1 MIEAALARVTGFLKD
16 TVDRYKRD
24 AAYPVPAFRL
34 TVDGSDIAQLI
45 SPRLMSLELTDN
57 RGIEADQLSITL
69 SDHDGLLAI
78 PPKGA
83 VVRLWLGWSDTGLV
97 DKGTYTVD
105 ETEHSG
111 APDVLSIRARSADL
125 RKGLK
130 TKRERSWSNTTL
142 GDVLGDIAIG
152 NGLTATIA
160 GSLDG
165 LPILQL
171 DQANESDA
179 NLISRLGEEFDAVA
193 SVKAGCLL
201 CMPAGG
207 GKTASGL
214 NLPHITLTR
223 TDGDQHRYLLADRD
237 SYDGVRAYFYDVNS
251 AKKQE
256 AIAGGGENLKDLRHT
271 YSDKQSALRAARA
284 EFNRLRRGSATLSY
298 TLAVGRPDLIP
309 ELTYTLQGVKAEI
322 DEIIWYGGNVQ
333 HNLSPDNGY
342 TMSLELESKL
352 PEDTVDDLAEE
363 NKLNYTGIIAYY
375 RDDKTG
381 KEKTMT
387 AGDQAKPRRLL
398 WLYANK
404 NTAKR
409 AVDREWKRLQAA
421 KAEAGGP
428 ADSGAKV

>member
-1 MIEAALARVTGFLKD
+1 MIDAALARVTGFVED
-16 TVDRYKRD
+16 AVDRYRRE
-24 AAYPVPAFRL
+24 ASYPVPAFRI
-34 TVDGSDIAQLI
+34 TVDGNDIAQLI
-45 SPRLMSLELTDN
+45 SPRLISLQLTDN

-69 SDHDGLLAI
+69 SDHDGLLTI

-83 VVRLWLGWSDTGLV
+83 VLRLWLGWSDTGLV

-130 TKRERSWSNTTL
+130 TKRERNWSNSTL

-160 GSLDG
+160 GALDG

-171 DQANESDA
+171 DQVNESDA
-179 NLISRLGEEFDAVA
+179 NLISRIGEEFDAVIT
-193 SVKAGCLL
+193 VKAGCLMCL
-201 CMPAGG
+201 PAGG

-214 NLPHITLTR
+214 DLPHITLVR
-223 TDGDQHRYLLADRD
+223 ADGDQHRYLLADRD

-256 AIAGGGENLKDLRHT
+256 AIAGGGDNLKDLRHT
-271 YSDKQSALRAARA
+271 YSDRQSALRAARA
-284 EFNRLRRGSATLSY
+284 EFNRLQRGSATLSY

-309 ELTYTLQGVKAEI
+309 ELTYTLEGVKPEI
-322 DEIIWYGGNVQ
+322 DAIIWYGGNVQ
-333 HNLSPDNGY
+333 HNLSADSGY
-342 TMSLELESKL
+342 TVSLELESKL
-352 PEDTVDDLAEE
+352 PEDTVEGLAEE
-363 NKLNYTGIIAYY
+363 NRQDYTGIIAYY
-375 RDDKTG
+375 RDEKTG
-381 KEKTMT
+381 KEKTRT
-387 AGDQAKPRRLL
+387 AGDQTKPKRLR

-404 NTAKR
+404 HTAKR
-409 AVDREWKRLQAA
+409 AVDREWKRLQMA
-421 KAEAGGP
+421 KAEVEAP
-428 ADSGAKV
+428 LSSKSNM

>member
-1 MIEAALARVTGFLKD
+1 MIEPIIAKVTGYLRN
-16 TVDRYKRD
+16 TAERYVRD

-34 TVDGSDIAQLI
+34 AVDGLDIAQII

-57 RGIEADQLSITL
+57 RGVEADQLSITL
-69 SDHDGLLAI
+69 SDHDGLLTI

-152 NGLTATIA
+152 NGLTATVSGA
-160 GSLDG
+160 LDG

-201 CMPAGG
+201 CLPAGG
-207 GKTASGL
+207 GKTASGMD
-214 NLPHITLTR
+214 LPHITLTR
-223 TDGDQHRYLLADRD
+223 ADGDQHRYLQADRD
-237 SYDGVRAYFYDVNS
+237 SYDGVRAYYYDVNS

-256 AIAGGGENLKDLRHT
+256 AIAGGGDNLKDLRHT
-271 YSDKQSALRAARA
+271 YSDQQSALRAARA
-284 EFNRLRRGSATLSY
+284 EFRRLQRGSATLSY
-298 TLAVGRPDLIP
+298 TLAMGRPDLIP

-333 HNLSPDNGY
+333 HSLTDSGGY
-342 TMSLELESKL
+342 TVSLELESKL
-352 PEDTVDDLAEE
+352 PEDNVEDLAEE
-363 NKLNYTGIIAYY
+363 NKGDYTGIIAHY
-375 RDDKTG
+375 RDQKTG
-381 KEKTMT
+381 KEKTIT
-387 AGDQAKPRRLL
+387 AGDQAKPRRLR
-398 WLYANK
+398 WLYASEK
-404 NTAKR
+404 TAKR
-409 AVDREWKRLQAA
+409 AVDREWKKAQAD
-421 KAEAGGP
+421 KQ
-428 ADSGAKV
+428 V

>member
-1 MIEAALARVTGFLKD
+1 MIEPLIAKVTGYLRN
-16 TVDRYKRD
+16 TAERYVRD

-34 TVDGSDIAQLI
+34 AVDGLDIAQLI

-57 RGIEADQLSITL
+57 RGVEADQLSITL
-69 SDHDGLLAI
+69 SDHDGLLTI

-83 VVRLWLGWSDTGLV
+83 VLRLWLGWSDTGLV

-160 GSLDG
+160 GALDS

-201 CMPAGG
+201 CLPAGG

-214 NLPHITLTR
+214 DLPHITLTR
-223 TDGDQHRYLLADRD
+223 ADGDQHRYLQADRD
-237 SYDGVRAYFYDVNS
+237 SYDGVRAYYYDVNS

-256 AIAGGGENLKDLRHT
+256 AIAGGGDNLKDLRHT
-271 YSDKQSALRAARA
+271 YSDQQSALRAARA
-284 EFNRLRRGSATLSY
+284 EFRRLQRGSATLSY
-298 TLAVGRPDLIP
+298 NLAMGRPDLIP

-333 HNLSPDNGY
+333 HSLSADGGY
-342 TMSLELESKL
+342 TVSLELESKL
-352 PEDTVDDLAEE
+352 PEDNVEDLAEE
-363 NKLNYTGIIAYY
+363 NKGDYTGIIAHY
-375 RDDKTG
+375 RDHKTG
-381 KEKTMT
+381 KEKTIT
-387 AGDQAKPRRLL
+387 AGDQAKPRRLR
-398 WLYANK
+398 WLYASEK
-404 NTAKR
+404 TAKR
-409 AVDREWKRLQAA
+409 AVDREWKKAQAD
-421 KAEAGGP
+421 KQ
-428 ADSGAKV
+428 V

>member
-1 MIEAALARVTGFLKD
+1 MIDSIISKVTGYLRN
-16 TVDRYKRD
+16 TAERYVRD

-34 TVDGSDIAQLI
+34 TVDGLDIAQLI

-57 RGIEADQLSITL
+57 RGVEADQLSITL
-69 SDHDGLLAI
+69 SDHDGLLTI

-83 VVRLWLGWSDTGLV
+83 VLRLWLGWSDTGLV

-152 NGLTATIA
+152 NGLTATVA
-160 GSLDG
+160 GALDG

-201 CMPAGG
+201 CLPAGG
-207 GKTASGL
+207 GKTANGMD
-214 NLPHITLTR
+214 LPHIVLTR
-223 TDGDQHRYLLADRD
+223 EDGDQHRYLQADRD
-237 SYDGVRAYFYDVNS
+237 SYDGVRAYYYDVNS

-256 AIAGGGENLKDLRHT
+256 AIAGGGDNLKDLRHT
-271 YSDKQSALRAARA
+271 YSDQQSALRAARA
-284 EFNRLRRGSATLSY
+284 EFRRLQRGSATLSY
-298 TLAVGRPDLIP
+298 TLAMGRPDLIP
-309 ELTYTLQGVKAEI
+309 ELTYTLQGVKEEI

-333 HNLSPDNGY
+333 HSLTDSGGY
-342 TMSLELESKL
+342 TVSLELESKL
-352 PEDTVDDLAEE
+352 PEDNVEDLAEE
-363 NKLNYTGIIAYY
+363 NRGDYTGIIAYY
-375 RDDKTG
+375 RDQKTG
-381 KEKTMT
+381 KEKTIT
-387 AGDQAKPRRLL
+387 AGDQAKPRRLR
-398 WLYANK
+398 WLYASDK
-404 NTAKR
+404 TAKR
-409 AVDREWKRLQAA
+409 AVDREWKKMQTL
-421 KAEAGGP
+421 EA
-428 ADSGAKV
+428 

>member
-1 MIEAALARVTGFLKD
+1 MIEAALSRVTGFLKD

-34 TVDGSDIAQLI
+34 TVDGNDIAQLV

-69 SDHDGLLAI
+69 SDHDGLLSI

-83 VVRLWLGWSDTGLV
+83 VLRLWLGWSDSGLV

-160 GSLDG
+160 GALDG
-165 LPILQL
+165 LEILQL

-214 NLPHITLTR
+214 DLPHITLTR
-223 TDGDQHRYLLADRD
+223 TDGDQHRYLQADRD

-298 TLAVGRPDLIP
+298 TLALGRPDLIP
-309 ELTYTLQGVKAEI
+309 ELTYTLQGVKDEI

-363 NKLNYTGIIAYY
+363 NKLDYTGIIAYY
-375 RDDKTG
+375 RDDGTG

-387 AGDQAKPRRLL
+387 AGDQAKPQRLL

-428 ADSGAKV
+428 AGSGAKV

>member
-1 MIEAALARVTGFLKD
+1 MIDAALARVTGFVED
-16 TVDRYKRD
+16 AVDQYRRETS
-24 AAYPVPAFRL
+24 YPVPAFRI
-34 TVDGSDIAQLI
+34 TVDGNDIAQLI
-45 SPRLMSLELTDN
+45 SPRLISLQLTDN

-69 SDHDGLLAI
+69 SDHDGLLTI

-83 VVRLWLGWSDTGLV
+83 VLRLWLGWSDTGLV

-130 TKRERSWSNTTL
+130 TKRERNWSNSTL

-160 GSLDG
+160 GALDG

-179 NLISRLGEEFDAVA
+179 NLISRIGEEFDAVIT
-193 SVKAGCLL
+193 VKAGCLMCL
-201 CMPAGG
+201 PAGG

-214 NLPHITLTR
+214 DLPHITLVR
-223 TDGDQHRYLLADRD
+223 ADGDQHRYLLADRD

-256 AIAGGGENLKDLRHT
+256 AIAGGGDNLKDLRHT
-271 YSDKQSALRAARA
+271 YSDRQSALRAARA
-284 EFNRLRRGSATLSY
+284 EFNRLQRGSATLSY

-309 ELTYTLQGVKAEI
+309 ELTYTLEGVKPEI
-322 DEIIWYGGNVQ
+322 DAIIWYGGNVQ
-333 HNLSPDNGY
+333 HSLSADSGY
-342 TMSLELESKL
+342 TVSLELESKL
-352 PEDTVDDLAEE
+352 PEDTVEGLAEE
-363 NKLNYTGIIAYY
+363 NRQDYTGIIAYY
-375 RDDKTG
+375 RDKKTG
-381 KEKTMT
+381 KQMTIT
-387 AGDQAKPRRLL
+387 AGDQTKPRRLK
-398 WLYANK
+398 WLYASK
-404 NTAKR
+404 ATAKR
-409 AVDREWKRLQAA
+409 AVDREWKKMQEA
-421 KAEAGGP
+421 KA
-428 ADSGAKV
+428 V

>member
-1 MIEAALARVTGFLKD
+1 MIEAALSRVTGFLKD

-34 TVDGSDIAQLI
+34 TVDGNDIAQLI
-45 SPRLMSLELTDN
+45 SPRLMNLELTDN

-69 SDHDGLLAI
+69 SDHDGRLSI

-83 VVRLWLGWSDTGLV
+83 VLRLWLGWSDTGLV

-160 GSLDG
+160 GALDG

-179 NLISRLGEEFDAVA
+179 NLISRLGEDFDAVA

-201 CMPAGG
+201 CLPAGG
-207 GKTASGL
+207 GKTSSGL
-214 NLPHITLTR
+214 DLPHITLTR
-223 TDGDQHRYLLADRD
+223 ADGDQHRYLQADRD

-309 ELTYTLQGVKAEI
+309 ELTYTLQGVKDEI

-342 TMSLELESKL
+342 TMNLELESKL

-409 AVDREWKRLQAA
+409 AVEREWKRLQAA

-428 ADSGAKV
+428 ADSGTKV

>member
-1 MIEAALARVTGFLKD
+1 MIESVISKVTGYVRS
-16 TVDRYKRD
+16 TAEQYVRD

-34 TVDGSDIAQLI
+34 TVDGLDIAQLV

-57 RGIEADQLSITL
+57 RGVEADQLSITL

-78 PPKGA
+78 PTKGA
-83 VVRLWLGWSDTGLV
+83 VLRLWLGWSDTGLV

-142 GDVLGDIAIG
+142 GKVLGDIAVG
-152 NGLTATIA
+152 NGLSATIA
-160 GSLDG
+160 GALDG

-201 CMPAGG
+201 CLPAGG

-214 NLPHITLTR
+214 DLPHITLTR
-223 TDGDQHRYLLADRD
+223 ADGDQHRYLQADRD
-237 SYDGVRAYFYDVNS
+237 SYDGVRAYYYDVNR

-256 AIAGGGENLKDLRHT
+256 AIAGGGDNLKDLRHT
-271 YSDKQSALRAARA
+271 YSDQQSALRAARS
-284 EFNRLRRGSATLSY
+284 EFRRLQRGSATLSY
-298 TLAVGRPDLIP
+298 NLAMGRPDLIP

-333 HNLSPDNGY
+333 HSLSADGGY
-342 TMSLELESKL
+342 TVSLELESKL
-352 PEDTVDDLAEE
+352 PEDNVEDLAEE
-363 NKLNYTGIIAYY
+363 NKGDYTGIIAYY
-375 RDDKTG
+375 RDQKTG
-381 KEKTMT
+381 KEKAIT
-387 AGDQAKPRRLL
+387 AGDQAKPRRLR
-398 WLYANK
+398 WLYASDK
-404 NTAKR
+404 TAKR
-409 AVDREWKRLQAA
+409 AVDREWIKMETATN
-421 KAEAGGP
+421 
-428 ADSGAKV
+428 S

>member
-1 MIEAALARVTGFLKD
+1 MIDAALSRVTGYLQD
-16 TVDRYKRD
+16 TFDRYKRD

-34 TVDGSDIAQLI
+34 TVDGNDIAQLV

-69 SDHDGLLAI
+69 SDHDGLLSI

-83 VVRLWLGWSDTGLV
+83 VLRLWLGWSDTGLV

-142 GDVLGDIAIG
+142 GKVMGDIAIG
-152 NGLTATIA
+152 NGLTATVA
-160 GSLDG
+160 GALGS

-179 NLISRLGEEFDAVA
+179 NLISRLGEDFDAVA

-223 TDGDQHRYLLADRD
+223 ADGDQHRYLVADRD

-298 TLAVGRPDLIP
+298 TLAMGRADLIP
-309 ELTYTLQGVKAEI
+309 ELTYTLEGVKAEI

-352 PEDTVDDLAEE
+352 PEDTVDDLAVE

-375 RDDKTG
+375 RDDKNG

-404 NTAKR
+404 VTAKR

-421 KAEAGGP
+421 KVEAGSP
-428 ADSGAKV
+428 AGGGAQV

>member
-1 MIEAALARVTGFLKD
+1 MSKVTGYLKD
-16 TVDRYKRD
+16 TAQRFIRD

-34 TVDGSDIAQLI
+34 SVDGLDIAQKI
-45 SPRLMSLELTDN
+45 SPRLMSMELTDN
-57 RGIEADQLSITL
+57 RGVEADQLTITL
-69 SDHDGLLAI
+69 SDHDGLLTI

-83 VVRLWLGWSDTGLV
+83 VLRLWLGWSDTGLV

-142 GDVLGDIAIG
+142 GEVLGDIAIG
-152 NGLTATIA
+152 NNLTATIA
-160 GSLDG
+160 GALDG

-201 CMPAGG
+201 CLPAGG
-207 GKTASGL
+207 GKTATGL
-214 NLPHITLTR
+214 DLPHITLSR
-223 TDGDQHRYLLADRD
+223 IDGDQHRYLQADRD
-237 SYDGVRAYFYDVNS
+237 SYDGVRAYYYDVNS

-256 AIAGGGENLKDLRHT
+256 AIAGSGDNLKDLRHT
-271 YSDKQSALRAARA
+271 YSDQQSALRAARA
-284 EFNRLRRGSATLSY
+284 EFRRLQRGSATLSY
-298 TLAVGRPDLIP
+298 TLAMGRPDLIP

-333 HNLSPDNGY
+333 HSLTADGGY
-342 TMSLELESKL
+342 TVSLELESKL
-352 PEDTVDDLAEE
+352 PEDNVEDLAED
-363 NKLNYTGIIAYY
+363 NAGDYTGIIAYY
-375 RDDKTG
+375 RDEKSG
-381 KEKTMT
+381 KEKTIT
-387 AGDQAKPRRLL
+387 AGDQAKPRRLR
-398 WLYANK
+398 WLYASEK
-404 NTAKR
+404 TAKR
-409 AVDREWKRLQAA
+409 AVDREWKKAQAEKSA
-421 KAEAGGP
+421 
-428 ADSGAKV
+428 

>member
-1 MIEAALARVTGFLKD
+1 MIEAALSKVTGYLVD
-16 TVDRYKRD
+16 TAERFVRD

-34 TVDGSDIAQLI
+34 TVDGNDIAMKV
-45 SPRLMSLELTDN
+45 SPRLMNLDLTDN
-57 RGIEADQLSITL
+57 RGVEADQLTITL
-69 SDHDGLLAI
+69 SDHDGLLSI

-83 VVRLWLGWSDTGLV
+83 VLRLWLGWSDTGLV

-142 GDVLGDIAIG
+142 GKVISDIAMG
-152 NGLTATIA
+152 NNLTSTVA
-160 GSLDG
+160 GALG
-165 LPILQL
+165 ALPILQL

-179 NLISRLGEEFDAVA
+179 NLITRLGEEFDAVA

-201 CMPAGG
+201 CIPAGG

-214 NLPHITLTR
+214 SLPHITLTR
-223 TDGDQHRYLLADRD
+223 ADGDQHRYLQADRD
-237 SYDGVRAYFYDVNS
+237 SYDGVRAYFYDVHS

-271 YSDKQSALRAARA
+271 YSDQQSALRAARA
-284 EFNRLRRGSATLSY
+284 EFRRLQRGSATLSY
-298 TLAVGRPDLIP
+298 TLAMGRPDLIP

-333 HNLSPDNGY
+333 HNLSPDGGY
-342 TMSLELESKL
+342 TVSLELESKL
-352 PEDTVDDLAEE
+352 PEDNVEDLAEE
-363 NKLNYTGIIAYY
+363 NQGDYTGIVAYY
-375 RDDKTG
+375 RDQKSG
-381 KEKTMT
+381 KEKTVT
-387 AGDQAKPRRLL
+387 GGDQSKPRRLR
-398 WLYANK
+398 WLYASEK
-404 NTAKR
+404 TAKR
-409 AVDREWKRLQAA
+409 AVNREWKKMQSFI
-421 KAEAGGP
+421 P
-428 ADSGAKV
+428 A

>member
-1 MIEAALARVTGFLKD
+1 MIESVISKVTGYLRD
-16 TVDRYKRD
+16 TAERYVRD

-34 TVDGSDIAQLI
+34 TVDGLDIAKLI
-45 SPRLMSLELTDN
+45 SPRLMGLELTDN
-57 RGIEADQLSITL
+57 RGVEADQLSITL
-69 SDHDGLLAI
+69 SDHDGLLSI

-83 VVRLWLGWSDTGLV
+83 VLRLWLGWSDTGLV

-152 NGLTATIA
+152 NSLTATIA
-160 GSLDG
+160 GALDG

-201 CMPAGG
+201 CLPAGG

-214 NLPHITLTR
+214 DLPHITLTR
-223 TDGDQHRYLLADRD
+223 EDGDHHRYLQADRD
-237 SYDGVRAYFYDVNS
+237 SYDGVRAYYYDVNS

-256 AIAGGGENLKDLRHT
+256 AIAGGGDNLKDLRHT
-271 YSDKQSALRAARA
+271 YSDQQSALRAARA
-284 EFNRLRRGSATLSY
+284 EFRRLQRGSATLSY
-298 TLAVGRPDLIP
+298 TLAMGRPDLIP

-333 HNLSPDNGY
+333 HSLSADGGY
-342 TMSLELESKL
+342 TVSLELESKL
-352 PEDTVDDLAEE
+352 PEDNVEDLAEE
-363 NKLNYTGIIAYY
+363 NKGDYTGIIAYY
-375 RDDKTG
+375 RDAKTG
-381 KEKTMT
+381 KEKTIT
-387 AGDQAKPRRLL
+387 AGDQAKPRRLR
-398 WLYANK
+398 WLYASEK
-404 NTAKR
+404 TAKR
-409 AVDREWKRLQAA
+409 AVDREWEKMQ
-421 KAEAGGP
+421 
-428 ADSGAKV
+428 VTT

>member
-1 MIEAALARVTGFLKD
+1 MIEAALSKVTGYLKD
-16 TVDRYKRD
+16 TAQRFIRD

-34 TVDGSDIAQLI
+34 SVDGLDIAQKI
-45 SPRLMSLELTDN
+45 SPRLMSMELTDN
-57 RGIEADQLSITL
+57 RGVEADQLTITL
-69 SDHDGLLAI
+69 SDHDGLLII

-83 VVRLWLGWSDTGLV
+83 VLRLWLGWSDTGLV

-142 GDVLGDIAIG
+142 GEVLGDIAIG
-152 NGLTATIA
+152 NNLTATIA
-160 GSLDG
+160 GALDG

-201 CMPAGG
+201 CLPAGG
-207 GKTASGL
+207 GKTATGL
-214 NLPHITLTR
+214 DLPHITLTR
-223 TDGDQHRYLLADRD
+223 IDGDQHRYLQADRD

-251 AKKQE
+251 AKKQA
-256 AIAGGGENLKDLRHT
+256 AIAGGGDNLKDLRHT
-271 YSDKQSALRAARA
+271 YSDQQSALRAARA
-284 EFNRLRRGSATLSY
+284 EFRRLQRGSATLSY
-298 TLAVGRPDLIP
+298 TLAMGRPDLIP

-333 HNLSPDNGY
+333 HSLTADGGY
-342 TMSLELESKL
+342 TVSLELESKL
-352 PEDTVDDLAEE
+352 PEDNVEDLAED
-363 NKLNYTGIIAYY
+363 NTGDYTGIIAYY
-375 RDDKTG
+375 RDDKSG
-381 KEKTMT
+381 KEKTIT
-387 AGDQAKPRRLL
+387 AGDQAKPRRLR
-398 WLYANK
+398 WLYASEK
-404 NTAKR
+404 TAKR
-409 AVDREWKRLQAA
+409 AVDREWKKAQADKLA
-421 KAEAGGP
+421 
-428 ADSGAKV
+428 

>member
-1 MIEAALARVTGFLKD
+1 MIDAVLSKVTGYLKD
-16 TVDRYKRD
+16 TAQRFIRD

-34 TVDGSDIAQLI
+34 SVDGLDIAQKI
-45 SPRLMSLELTDN
+45 SPRLMSMELTDN
-57 RGIEADQLSITL
+57 RGVEADQLTITL
-69 SDHDGLLAI
+69 SDHDGLLTI

-83 VVRLWLGWSDTGLV
+83 VLRLWLGWSDTGLV

-142 GDVLGDIAIG
+142 GEVLGDIAIG
-152 NGLTATIA
+152 NNLTATIA
-160 GSLDG
+160 GALDG

-201 CMPAGG
+201 CLPAGG

-214 NLPHITLTR
+214 DLPHITLTR
-223 TDGDQHRYLLADRD
+223 IDGDQHRYLQADRD
-237 SYDGVRAYFYDVNS
+237 SYDGVRAYYYDVNS

-256 AIAGGGENLKDLRHT
+256 AIAGGGDNLKDLRHT
-271 YSDKQSALRAARA
+271 YSDQQSALRAARA
-284 EFNRLRRGSATLSY
+284 EFRRLQRGSATLSY
-298 TLAVGRPDLIP
+298 TLAMGRPDLIP

-333 HNLSPDNGY
+333 HSLTADGGY
-342 TMSLELESKL
+342 TVSLELESKL
-352 PEDTVDDLAEE
+352 PEDNVEDLAEE
-363 NKLNYTGIIAYY
+363 NAGDYTGIIAYY
-375 RDDKTG
+375 RDEKSV
-381 KEKTMT
+381 KEKTIT
-387 AGDQAKPRRLL
+387 AGDQAKPRRLR
-398 WLYANK
+398 WLYASEK
-404 NTAKR
+404 TAKR
-409 AVDREWKRLQAA
+409 AVDREWRKMQAA
-421 KAEAGGP
+421 EA
-428 ADSGAKV
+428 